1 MEKEIINILIL
12 MALSLKN
19 IKQNKKTKKSFVTK
33 SISICENMA
42 FKNKI
47 SLKK

>member
-19 IKQNKKTKKSFVTK
+19 IKQNKKTKSFVTK